1 MSQPNANKDSAREA
15 AEARAALERR
25 AAELGVRP
33 FDAGEWLSEVGEDG
47 QTTEEVTHEVDDFLR
62 LVRDQRDAPSA
73 RSLD

>member
-1 MSQPNANKDSAREA
+1 MSQPNPNTDSTRES

-33 FDAGEWLSEVGEDG
+33 FDAEEWFTETED
-47 QTTEEVTHEVDDFLR
+47 QTPEDVTHEVDDFLR